1 MANVPTSEAETVMAE
16 PVSTNAIR
24 DALLKVIPSD
34 DDIVRDVRIHDGIAD
49 IMIRWRTLRWATNM
63 AYQDLT
69 PKEIAEKVDADFR
82 KWLRNIVSNMNET
95 PKYSRVIQEMR
106 GWLRSNPDK
115 AIWLNQD
122 AA

>member
-63 AYQDLT
+63 AYQNLT

-115 AIWLNQD
+115 ATWLNQD